1 MQNLDKFF
9 HISER
14 KSSVKTE
21 LLAGLTT
28 FMSMSYILAVNPNIL
43 SATGMNQGSVFVA
56 TALSAVIATVLMA
69 IMAKLP
75 VALAPGVGT
84 APFFA
89 FTVVLSAGYSWQT
102 GLTAVFL
109 AGALF
114 IVLSLTNFREA
125 IFNSVPMELKYA
137 ISAGIGLFI
146 AFIGF
151 QSGGIIINN
160 DATLVGMGDLTSAGP
175 LLTIIGFALI
185 SVLLVLKVTGALLIG
200 ILLTAIIGIPMGLTN
215 LASLSNA
222 SFFSLPSISP
232 TFFKLDFTNVFSMDM
247 FIIVFTFFLINLFDT
262 LGTLVGVGSKGNLL
276 NEKGELPQAKTAFLV
291 DAIGT
296 CVGAVLGTATVTS
309 YVESASGIAA
319 GGRTGLT
326 ALTVAGLFFLALFL
340 SPLFLIIPS
349 QATAPALI
357 MVGLF
362 MVSSITKIN
371 FENYTIGIPSFLII
385 IGMPLTY
392 SITYSIGWG
401 LIAYVFLMAV
411 SGKIK
416 EIHPVMY
423 LICAMFVWQFVV
435 A

>member
-1 MQNLDKFF
+1 MQNLDNFF
-9 HISER
+9 SISER

-28 FMSMSYILAVNPNIL
+28 FMSMSYILAVNPNVL
-43 SATGMNQGSVFVA
+43 SAAGMEQGSVFMA
-56 TALSAVIATVLMA
+56 TAISAFIATVLMA
-69 IMAKLP
+69 LMARLP

-89 FTVVLSAGYSWQT
+89 FTVVLGYGYSWET
-102 GLTAVFL
+102 ALTAVFL

-114 IVLSLTNFREA
+114 IILSLTNFREA

-137 ISAGIGLFI
+137 ISGGIGLFI

-160 DATLVGMGDLTSAGP
+160 EATLVAMGDLTAAGP
-175 LLTIIGFALI
+175 LLTIIGFAII
-185 SVLLVLKVTGALLIG
+185 SLLLVCNVTGALLIG
-200 ILLTAIIGIPMGLTN
+200 IILTALIGIPMGITN
-215 LASLSNA
+215 LSALSSA

-232 TFFKLDFTNVFSMDM
+232 TFFKLDFSNIFSIDM

-326 ALTVAGLFFLALFL
+326 ALTVAGLFLLAIFLA
-340 SPLFLIIPS
+340 PLFLIIPS

-357 MVGLF
+357 IVGLF
-362 MVSSITKIN
+362 MLTSITKIN
-371 FENYTIGIPSFLII
+371 FENFTIGIPAFLII

-401 LIAYVFLMAV
+401 LIAYVFLMAATRR
-411 SGKIK
+411 IK
-416 EIHPVMY
+416 EIHPVLY
-423 LICAMFVWQFVV
+423 LICAMFIWQFIV